1 MNKVASN
8 QLHRRIEKIKDL
20 ILVVLFFSTILL
32 LYFFWEN
39 QLFENFQLPDIVNS
53 QEEYES
59 IPLEEVIVPDNI
71 YASSGNGVYVKVYS
85 GKRDLWKR
93 ALGEIQKFGES
104 SGIFVG
110 EITREQY
117 LDAMSG
123 YTSVQFDLGYE
134 VPFAQ
139 FCEYYKIARS
149 QSYDTVEAVSTIAF
163 SGASGESL
171 FIVQEQKG
179 KYYRLVSDGERTQLR
194 TIAEEIAASDDAS
207 YYPISEVMGVENTT
221 MIPWEASVSYGP
233 LKWET
238 ERQRGEDEDVTALA
252 QSFFGENFDFI
263 RRMVDTKGNVTYM
276 YGYGQKTFI
285 RYADGPFEY
294 KEEAGNGSGG
304 TPSFYGSLDT
314 ALQYVAAHGSWR
326 TFDDEAVSV
335 FLSRA
340 VSIEQNKQKGYRF
353 EFGLMA
359 GDLPVFYEQGI
370 PLAVEVVNGQVTYYQ
385 RNLIQ
390 YDLPEVQDVSVQTNV
405 ANVIASNYTAIYQL
419 LNPQE
424 AMTRAPK
431 EEWFDEVVAGIND
444 ARLGYFR
451 SVSNA
456 ESAER
461 QEMVPA
467 WVVTVNNRLR
477 VFFDVNSGE
486 LLGSRTL
493 N

>member
-1 MNKVASN
+1 
-8 QLHRRIEKIKDL
+8 
-20 ILVVLFFSTILL
+20 
-32 LYFFWEN
+32 
-39 QLFENFQLPDIVNS
+39 
-53 QEEYES
+53 
-59 IPLEEVIVPDNI
+59 
-71 YASSGNGVYVKVYS
+71 
-85 GKRDLWKR
+85 
-93 ALGEIQKFGES
+93 
-104 SGIFVG
+104 
-110 EITREQY
+110 
-117 LDAMSG
+117 
-123 YTSVQFDLGYE
+123 
-134 VPFAQ
+134 
-139 FCEYYKIARS
+139 
-149 QSYDTVEAVSTIAF
+149 
-163 SGASGESL
+163 
-171 FIVQEQKG
+171 
-179 KYYRLVSDGERTQLR
+179 
-194 TIAEEIAASDDAS
+194 
-207 YYPISEVMGVENTT
+207 
-221 MIPWEASVSYGP
+221 
-233 LKWET
+233 
-238 ERQRGEDEDVTALA
+238 
-252 QSFFGENFDFI
+252 
-263 RRMVDTKGNVTYM
+263 
-276 YGYGQKTFI
+276 
-285 RYADGPFEY
+285 
-294 KEEAGNGSGG
+294 
-304 TPSFYGSLDT
+304 
-314 ALQYVAAHGSWR
+314 
-326 TFDDEAVSV
+326 
-335 FLSRA
+335 
-340 VSIEQNKQKGYRF
+340 
-353 EFGLMA
+353 MA